1 MADIQTGKLPKLG
14 ERLDRAVDSQQ
25 AAGASTLTCQ
35 WCSVALQPGVTI
47 CPTCG
52 SAGVPD
58 ASMVVPDIPLEID
71 EPAQLSLAV
80 EPASDPE
87 LPEWWNEGEETG
99 VYRNTAEEGHDPLP
113 VILGLVGTGV
123 VCILLG
129 VLVAPT
135 LLASVFENSL
145 GVTVEN
151 NNDLRPLGG
160 VLGLLTAAFIG
171 ALGIWV
177 AGPRR

>member
-14 ERLDRAVDSQQ
+14 ERLNHVESRQ
-25 AAGASTLTCQ
+25 ATGTPTLTCQ

-58 ASMVVPDIPLEID
+58 TSMVVPDVPTEGDDSLQ
-71 EPAQLSLAV
+71 PALAV
-80 EPASDPE
+80 EQRGDAE
-87 LPEWWNEGEETG
+87 LTEWWNEGEESG
-99 VYRNTAEEGHDPLP
+99 VYRNSAEEGNDPLP
-113 VILGLVGTGV
+113 VILGLIGTAL
-123 VCILLG
+123 VCVLLG
-129 VLVAPT
+129 ILVAPM

-160 VLGLLTAAFIG
+160 VLGLLTGAFIG
-171 ALGIWV
+171 AIGIWV
-177 AGPRR
+177 ATPRR